1 MLSLLSVLAGIV
13 LLIYVYVRFNDQGLS
28 QLPSEALAFSPN
40 RFTPHVVRETAE
52 KLSSSPRI
60 VKDILPAKTGRRY
73 IVVGTGFLGG
83 WIIIQLLQ
91 RGEDPK
97 KIRILDIRTPTR
109 SDLRTGLAAQVA
121 FFKVDISNAKAV
133 DDAFQAPWPDSDL
146 SDTEPEVTVFHTA
159 ANMRFYERHLAL
171 LPRSSKVN
179 HEGTQN
185 VIHAAR
191 SIGVTV
197 LVYTSSGS
205 ISVRRSRFWLW
216 PWEKRPKHFVQ
227 VINDDDNLIPKY
239 HDHFFSN
246 YAASKIL
253 GQRAVRAAD
262 GSRSGEKILRTG
274 CIRPGNGVFGPGGDL
289 ICGAYLIRKY
299 NYTWVANIMQ
309 SFVYV
314 ENCALAHLCYEARLL
329 ETARGGSNPDL
340 GGQAFTITDTGPPVT
355 YSDIY
360 VGLTTLAP
368 ETTFTEMSPTCMLF
382 ISQIIEVLYL
392 SRTFLTMSSL
402 PMRRALAHFIPN
414 IVGDT
419 INLQPSLF
427 ALVSV
432 HLIFDDSRAR
442 LPPEKGGLGYHGPFT
457 TLEGLCRTAEEHFK
471 AGENGEGISNSGGI
485 SLDFFGLFKARKE
498 MTQMNK
504 MEKRISDRLHVEA
517 VDVLG

>member
-13 LLIYVYVRFNDQGLS
+13 LLTYLYVRFNDQGLS
-28 QLPSEALAFSPN
+28 HLPSEVTAFAPN
-40 RFTPHVVRETAE
+40 RFTPHVVRGTAE
-52 KLSSSPRI
+52 KLSNSPKI

-73 IVVGTGFLGG
+73 IVVGAGFLGG

-97 KIRILDIRTPTR
+97 NIRIIDIRRPTR
-109 SDLRTGLAAQVA
+109 SDLCTGLATQVA
-121 FFKVDISNAKAV
+121 FFQADISNAKAV
-133 DDAFQAPWPDSDL
+133 DDAFQAPWPDSDSL
-146 SDTEPEVTVFHTA
+146 ETAPEVTVFHTA
-159 ANMRFYERHLAL
+159 ANIRFYERHLAL
-171 LPRSSKVN
+171 FPRSSKVN

-185 VIHAAR
+185 VINAAR

-216 PWEKRPKHFVQ
+216 PWEKHPKYFAQ
-227 VINDDDNLIPKY
+227 VINDDNLIPKY
-239 HDHFFSN
+239 HHHFFSN
-246 YAASKIL
+246 YAASKVL
-253 GQRAVRAAD
+253 GERAVRAAD
-262 GSRSGEKILRTG
+262 GSRSGERILRTG
-274 CIRPGNGVFGPGGDL
+274 CIRPGNGVFGPGGDQ
-289 ICGAYLIRKY
+289 ICGAYLIRRY
-299 NYTWVANIMQ
+299 NYTWVSNIMQ

-355 YSDIY
+355 YGDLC
-360 VGLTTLAP
+360 VALTTLVP
-368 ETTFTEMSPTCMLF
+368 ETTFAEMSPTVMLF
-382 ISQIIEVLYL
+382 ISHIIEALYL
-392 SRTFLTMSSL
+392 SRTFLSTSSS
-402 PMRRALAHFIPN
+402 PVRRALTHFIPN

-427 ALVSV
+427 ALACV

-457 TLEGLCRTAEEHFK
+457 TLEGFCRTAEEHIK
-471 AGENGEGISNSGGI
+471 AGENGEERTNSGGI
-485 SLDFFGLFKARKE
+485 SLDFFGLKKARKE
-498 MTQMNK
+498 TTQMSK
-504 MEKRISDRLHVEA
+504 MEKRVSDRLHVEA

>member
-13 LLIYVYVRFNDQGLS
+13 LLIYLYVRFNDQGLS
-28 QLPSEALAFSPN
+28 QLPSEATAFAPN
-40 RFTPHVVRETAE
+40 RFTQHDVRETAE
-52 KLSSSPRI
+52 KLTSSPKN
-60 VKDILPAKTGRRY
+60 VKDTLPTKTERRY
-73 IVVGTGFLGG
+73 IVVGAGFLGG

-97 KIRILDIRTPTR
+97 KIRILDIRPPTR

-121 FFKVDISNAKAV
+121 FFQVDISHAKAV
-133 DDAFQAPWPDSDL
+133 DDAFQAPWPDCNPSE
-146 SDTEPEVTVFHTA
+146 TVPEVTVFHTA
-159 ANMRFYERHLAL
+159 ANIRFYERHLAL

-179 HEGTQN
+179 HEGTRN
-185 VIHAAR
+185 VINAAR

-197 LVYTSSGS
+197 LIYTSSGS

-216 PWEKRPKHFVQ
+216 PWEKHPKYFVQ

-246 YAASKIL
+246 YAASKVL
-253 GQRAVRAAD
+253 GESAVRAAD
-262 GSRSGEKILRTG
+262 GSRSGEKTLRTG

-289 ICGAYLIRKY
+289 ICGAYLVRKY
-299 NYTWVANIMQ
+299 NPTWVANIMQ

-329 ETARGGSNPDL
+329 ETARGGPNPNL

-355 YSDIY
+355 YSDVYI
-360 VGLTTLAP
+360 GLTTLAP
-368 ETTFTEMSPTCMLF
+368 ETTFTHMSPTLMLL

-392 SRTFLTMSSL
+392 SRIFLSMSSS
-402 PMRRALAHFIPN
+402 PVRRALAHFIPN
-414 IVGDT
+414 IAGDT
-419 INLQPSLF
+419 VNLQPSLF
-427 ALVSV
+427 ALASI

-457 TLEGLCRTAEEHFK
+457 TLEGLCRTVEEHLK
-471 AGENGEGISNSGGI
+471 AGENGEDRSHSGGVSLNFFRLRKVPKEVTQI
-485 SLDFFGLFKARKE
+485 S
-498 MTQMNK
+498 K
-504 MEKRISDRLHVEA
+504 MEKRVSERLHVEA